1 MSKRVGV
8 ILSGCGYLD
17 GAEIREAI
25 LTLLA
30 LDKRDAEIVMMAP
43 DKKQHHVV
51 DHLTGNEVK
60 ESRNVLE
67 EAARIARGKIQK
79 IEEVDPSSLD
89 AVMMPGGYGVAKN
102 LSSFAFKGP
111 EAEMDESVKDFLLKL
126 HKAHKP
132 IGAICISPAVIS
144 LLFGKEGVEL
154 TIGDD
159 ASTVSAV
166 EALGAK
172 HFKCSVDEI
181 HIDKKL
187 KIATTP
193 AYMFDDARV
202 KDVAVGID
210 KCVAAVFE
218 MM

>member
-17 GAEIREAI
+17 GAEIREAV

-43 DKKQHHVV
+43 DKEQHHVV
-51 DHLTGNEVK
+51 DHLTANEVK
-60 ESRNVLE
+60 ESRNVLT
-67 EAARIARGKIQK
+67 EAARIARGKIRK
-79 IEEVDPSSLD
+79 IEDIDPDSLD
-89 AVMMPGGYGVAKN
+89 AIVMPGGFGAAKN
-102 LSSFAFKGP
+102 LSDFAFKGP
-111 EAEMDESVKDFLLKL
+111 EGEMDASVKAMLLKV
-126 HKAHKP
+126 HKANKP

-144 LLFGKEGVEL
+144 LIFGKEGVEL

-159 ASTVSAV
+159 EGTAQAV
-166 EALGAK
+166 ESLGAK
-172 HFKCSVDEI
+172 HFKCNVDEV
-181 HIDKKL
+181 HVDKKL

-202 KDVAVGID
+202 KDVAIGID
-210 KCVAAVFE
+210 KCVEAVFG